1 VLYSKV
7 LFFKL
12 FLLFLKFNHETE
24 DFVVFFQRKY
34 KNKKLKKLDKN
45 QTYKIKMDKIKSEFI
60 GDKYKIVYI
69 WETDIKNK
77 SYKNTLWNLLK

>member
-1 VLYSKV
+1 M
-7 LFFKL
+7 
-12 FLLFLKFNHETE
+12 
-24 DFVVFFQRKY
+24 VFFQRKY